1 MECKLCR
8 QEIDVQYAPTGEVAW
23 AEGHNAAP
31 LAEGQCCTNCNETR
45 VFPAR
50 LTELNKKHG
59 LPKGLGQNLLTR
71 AFQQRDGGKSQ

>member
-1 MECKLCR
+1 MECELCH

-50 LTELNKKHG
+50 LTA
-59 LPKGLGQNLLTR
+59 KGYGPEFVAKFLEGWKEMQMNT
-71 AFQQRDGGKSQ
+71 K